1 MILICEECGKKY
13 RTIGTLKKDKV
24 RFICRSCS
32 HVITITKADVSSD
45 NQDEAM
51 ASDFQSVLLTE
62 PQEEISAETGMEAE
76 SGDPM
81 NQETDEPAS
90 DKDMP
95 LTASMETAVDVPSQ
109 GGMGLR
115 TKMMLLFL
123 VVPVALFAA
132 AGIYYLVQ
140 MNKFSDTL
148 TSEST
153 QVVNK
158 LAEDNIK
165 EIARLVASQCKQ
177 YLMAHPELSKEQFMD
192 NPELAKIATQRV
204 GLTGYAALYSGG
216 PFTTWAHPNRK
227 ILGKPLAPIL
237 RKPLGNE
244 FDRFLEIIKDIE
256 KGDNV
261 ENSGYYLWA
270 DQDGVMREKFMAVTP
285 LEGTK
290 FGVAATVYLDEFT
303 RDIKKVEN
311 KANKNTR
318 AVRNVIL
325 TTLGITLLIMAI
337 IVFFYA
343 HRITERIQNLTDVAE
358 RISVGEM
365 DAEINIETNDEIGTL
380 GEAIGRMQESI
391 RLSIERLR
399 RRR

>member
-13 RTIGTLKKDKV
+13 RTKGTLKKDKV

-32 HVITITKADVSSD
+32 HVITITKADVLSD
-45 NQDEAM
+45 NQDETM
-51 ASDFQSVLLTE
+51 ASDFQSVSLAE

-76 SGDPM
+76 SGGPM
-81 NQETDEPAS
+81 NQETNEPAPE
-90 DKDMP
+90 KDVP
-95 LTASMETAVDVPSQ
+95 STASAEIAVDVPSQ
-109 GGMGLR
+109 GMGLR

-140 MNKFSDTL
+140 MNKFADTL
-148 TSEST
+148 TSKST

-158 LAEDNIK
+158 MAEDNIE
-165 EIARLVASQCKQ
+165 EIARLIASQCKQ
-177 YLMAHPELSKEQFMD
+177 YLVAHPALSKEQFMD
-192 NPELAKIATQRV
+192 DPEFVKIVTQRV
-204 GLTGYAALYSGG
+204 GLTGYGALQSGG
-216 PFTTWAHPNRK
+216 PFTTWVHVAPK
-227 ILGKPLAPIL
+227 IIGKPLAPIL
-237 RKPLGNE
+237 RGPLGTE
-244 FDRFLEIIKDIE
+244 FDRFFEIIKDIE

-261 ENSGYYLWA
+261 ESSGYYLWK
-270 DQDGVMREKFMAVTP
+270 DKDGVFREKFMAITP
-285 LEGTK
+285 VKGTK
-290 FGVAATVYLDEFT
+290 FSVAATVYLDEFT
-303 RDIKKVEN
+303 QDIKKVERT
-311 KANKNTR
+311 AAKNTR

-325 TTLGITLLIMAI
+325 TTLGLTLLVMAL

-365 DAEINIETNDEIGTL
+365 DAEIKIETNDEIGTL
-380 GEAIGRMQESI
+380 GEAISRMQDSI

>member
-13 RTIGTLKKDKV
+13 RTKGTLKKDKV
-24 RFICRSCS
+24 RFVCRSCS

-45 NQDEAM
+45 NQDEATV
-51 ASDFQSVLLTE
+51 SDFQSVSLVE
-62 PQEEISAETGMEAE
+62 PQEEISTKTDMVAE
-76 SGDPM
+76 SDDPM
-81 NQETDEPAS
+81 RQETDEPAP
-90 DKDMP
+90 DKDVP
-95 LTASMETAVDVPSQ
+95 STAAVETAVDVPSQ
-109 GGMGLR
+109 GMGLR

-123 VVPVALFAA
+123 VIPVALFAI
-132 AGIYYLVQ
+132 AGINYLVQ
-140 MNKFSDTL
+140 MKKFSDTL

-158 LAEDNIK
+158 MAEDNIK
-165 EIARLVASQCKQ
+165 EVARLIASQCKQ
-177 YLMAHPELSKEQFMD
+177 YLIDHPELSKEQFMD
-192 NPELAKIATQRV
+192 DPELAKIATQRV
-204 GLTGYAALYSGG
+204 GLTGYMALYSGG

-237 RKPLGNE
+237 RGPLGTE

-256 KGDNV
+256 QGDNV
-261 ENSGYYLWA
+261 ENAGYYLWK
-270 DQDGVMREKFMAVTP
+270 DQDGVFREKFMAVTP
-285 LEGTK
+285 VEGTK
-290 FGVAATVYLDEFT
+290 FGVAATVYLDELT
-303 RDIKKVEN
+303 RDIKKVERTAG
-311 KANKNTR
+311 KSTR

-325 TTLGITLLIMAI
+325 TTLGLTLLVMAL

-365 DAEINIETNDEIGTL
+365 DAEIKIETNDEIGTL
-380 GEAIGRMQESI
+380 GEAISRMQDSI

>member
-13 RTIGTLKKDKV
+13 RTKGTLKKDKV

-32 HVITITKADVSSD
+32 HVITITKADVLSD
-45 NQDEAM
+45 NQDETM
-51 ASDFQSVLLTE
+51 ASDFQSVSLAE

-76 SGDPM
+76 SGGPM
-81 NQETDEPAS
+81 NQETNEPAPE
-90 DKDMP
+90 KDVP
-95 LTASMETAVDVPSQ
+95 STASAEIAVDVPSQ
-109 GGMGLR
+109 GMGLR

-140 MNKFSDTL
+140 MNKFADTL
-148 TSEST
+148 TSKST

-158 LAEDNIK
+158 MAEDNIE
-165 EIARLVASQCKQ
+165 EIARLIASQCKQ
-177 YLMAHPELSKEQFMD
+177 YLVAHPALSKEQFMD
-192 NPELAKIATQRV
+192 DPEFVKIVTQRV
-204 GLTGYAALYSGG
+204 GLTGYGALQSGG
-216 PFTTWAHPNRK
+216 PFTTWVHVAPK
-227 ILGKPLAPIL
+227 IIGKPLAPIL
-237 RKPLGNE
+237 RGPLGTE
-244 FDRFLEIIKDIE
+244 FDRFFEIIKDIE

-261 ENSGYYLWA
+261 ESSGYYLWK
-270 DQDGVMREKFMAVTP
+270 DKDGVFREKFMAITP
-285 LEGTK
+285 VKGTK
-290 FGVAATVYLDEFT
+290 FSVAATVYLDEFT
-303 RDIKKVEN
+303 QDIKKVERT
-311 KANKNTR
+311 AAKNTR

-325 TTLGITLLIMAI
+325 TTLGLTLLVMAL

-365 DAEINIETNDEIGTL
+365 DAEIKIETNDEIGTL
-380 GEAIGRMQESI
+380 REAISRMQDSI

>member
-13 RTIGTLKKDKV
+13 RTKGTLKKDKV
-24 RFICRSCS
+24 RFMCRSCS
-32 HVITITKADVSSD
+32 HVITITRADVSSD

-51 ASDFQSVLLTE
+51 ASDFQSVSLVE
-62 PQEEISAETGMEAE
+62 PQEEISTKIDMVAE
-76 SGDPM
+76 SDDPM
-81 NQETDEPAS
+81 NQETDAP
-90 DKDMP
+90 DKDVP
-95 LTASMETAVDVPSQ
+95 STAAVETAVDVPSQ
-109 GGMGLR
+109 GMGLR

-123 VVPVALFAA
+123 VIPVALFAA

-140 MNKFSDTL
+140 MNKFADTL

-158 LAEDNIK
+158 MAEDNIE
-165 EIARLVASQCKQ
+165 EIARLIASQCKQ
-177 YLMAHPELSKEQFMD
+177 YLIAHPELSKEQFMD
-192 NPELAKIATQRV
+192 DPELVKIATQRV
-204 GLTGYAALYSGG
+204 GLTGYGALYSPG
-216 PFTTWAHPNRK
+216 PFTTWVHVAPK
-227 ILGKPLAPIL
+227 IIGKPLAPIL
-237 RKPLGNE
+237 KGPLGTE

-261 ENSGYYLWA
+261 ENSGYYLWK
-270 DQDGVMREKFMAVTP
+270 DQDGVFREKFMAVTP
-285 LEGTK
+285 VEGTE

-303 RDIKKVEN
+303 RDIKKVE
-311 KANKNTR
+311 KMADKNTR

-325 TTLGITLLIMAI
+325 TTLGLTLLVMAL

-365 DAEINIETNDEIGTL
+365 DAEIKIETNDEIGTL
-380 GEAIGRMQESI
+380 AEAIGRMQDSI

>member
-13 RTIGTLKKDKV
+13 RTKGTLKKDKV
-24 RFICRSCS
+24 RFMCRSCS
-32 HVITITKADVSSD
+32 HVITITRADISSD

-51 ASDFQSVLLTE
+51 ASDFQSVSLVE
-62 PQEEISAETGMEAE
+62 PQAEISTKIDMVAE
-76 SGDPM
+76 SDDPM
-81 NQETDEPAS
+81 NQETDAP
-90 DKDMP
+90 DKDVP
-95 LTASMETAVDVPSQ
+95 STAAVETAVDVPSQ
-109 GGMGLR
+109 GMGLR

-123 VVPVALFAA
+123 VIPVALFAA

-140 MNKFSDTL
+140 MNKFADTL

-158 LAEDNIK
+158 MAEDNIE
-165 EIARLVASQCKQ
+165 EIARLIASQCKQ
-177 YLMAHPELSKEQFMD
+177 YLIAHPELSKEQFMD
-192 NPELAKIATQRV
+192 DPELVKIATQRV
-204 GLTGYAALYSGG
+204 GLTGYGALYSAG
-216 PFTTWAHPNRK
+216 PFTTWVHVAPK
-227 ILGKPLAPIL
+227 IIGKPLAPIL
-237 RKPLGNE
+237 KGPLGTE

-261 ENSGYYLWA
+261 ENSGYYLWK
-270 DQDGVMREKFMAVTP
+270 DQDGVFREKFMAVTP
-285 LEGTK
+285 VEGTK

-303 RDIKKVEN
+303 RDIKKVERM
-311 KANKNTR
+311 ADKNTR

-325 TTLGITLLIMAI
+325 ATLGITLLVMAL

-365 DAEINIETNDEIGTL
+365 DAEIKIETNDEIGTL
-380 GEAIGRMQESI
+380 AEAIGRMQDSI